1 MSRYAALLICMTAIG
16 IAACQQPAKEL
27 KPQER
32 PVQKTG
38 NSSSKSGKNG
48 NDTQSPG
55 QNTGN
60 GQQGTLTYQGLTIS
74 EKLSRS
80 PQELREMIIQERQND
95 NEEAEFNDKGQIV
108 KYIEKETEYDI
119 SAAFGDNLL
128 LESSQNS
135 IYPGAVLRGDS
146 IDKDSYQEI
155 IDGSKRKAVI
165 SFDLQGVKD
174 KEGKDAKPGITSG
187 EIVPDI
193 ATYRELRNK
202 ILSQNITYHASANS
216 SYEEVEIKNEKS
228 LDAHLKIGVGF
239 GAAGIKSKIAG
250 GFKFKK
256 GEQKERRLIKFV
268 ETFYTAD
275 VKPDA
280 APLMI
285 NIPRSSVGDRMPVY
299 VSSVSYGRIAYLTI
313 ETEKKW
319 SDLKADIDAVF
330 KASTT
335 NNASADVNAAIRNI
349 ENEATVSIHIIGG
362 GGKAVTNLSQ
372 FQKYIVEGGFSSKNP
387 GQIIKYHL
395 KFLDDNTTA
404 YIKYGEKYKTVER
417 IETPAKGYTV
427 TAKVIKVS
435 CTGCYSAKVSGS
447 IGIRPDGKDTL
458 CKTIFHY
465 DGTQPGGVLLVKND
479 VNGAKPRT
487 QPNTTIIV
495 PAKSS
500 VSQLSFN
507 IAAEIDGVK
516 ESFVTGKHNDNPLV
530 VTLPAGELKDK
541 MMHTFEVH
549 NPTNPKQ
556 KLAFDIKFAV
566 EKES

>member
-1 MSRYAALLICMTAIG
+1 MQSKKRENPATRMSRYAALLICMTAIG

-55 QNTGN
+55 QNTDN
-60 GQQGTLTYQGLTIS
+60 GQEGKLSYQGLTIS

-155 IDGSKRKAVI
+155 IDGNKRKAVI

-216 SYEEVEIKNEKS
+216 SYEEVEIKNEK
-228 LDAHLKIGVGF
+228 V
-239 GAAGIKSKIAG
+239 
-250 GFKFKK
+250 
-256 GEQKERRLIKFV
+256 
-268 ETFYTAD
+268 
-275 VKPDA
+275 
-280 APLMI
+280 
-285 NIPRSSVGDRMPVY
+285 
-299 VSSVSYGRIAYLTI
+299 LTPI
-313 ETEKKW
+313 
-319 SDLKADIDAVF
+319 
-330 KASTT
+330 
-335 NNASADVNAAIRNI
+335 
-349 ENEATVSIHIIGG
+349 
-362 GGKAVTNLSQ
+362 
-372 FQKYIVEGGFSSKNP
+372 
-387 GQIIKYHL
+387 
-395 KFLDDNTTA
+395 
-404 YIKYGEKYKTVER
+404 
-417 IETPAKGYTV
+417 
-427 TAKVIKVS
+427 
-435 CTGCYSAKVSGS
+435 
-447 IGIRPDGKDTL
+447 
-458 CKTIFHY
+458 
-465 DGTQPGGVLLVKND
+465 
-479 VNGAKPRT
+479 
-487 QPNTTIIV
+487 
-495 PAKSS
+495 
-500 VSQLSFN
+500 
-507 IAAEIDGVK
+507 
-516 ESFVTGKHNDNPLV
+516 
-530 VTLPAGELKDK
+530 
-541 MMHTFEVH
+541 
-549 NPTNPKQ
+549 
-556 KLAFDIKFAV
+556 
-566 EKES
+566 